1 MIDDPVKLLA
11 AVAAVALF
19 VAPYIPA
26 AFSRLMSLAKSVHVP
41 TFPAAPSGIG
51 VDDMTTV
58 LHLANKLRLEGNTE
72 AVALC
77 QQLLDA
83 MLGHKPGGKK

>member
-1 MIDDPVKLLA
+1 MTDPVKILA
-11 AVAAVALF
+11 AVAAVSLF

-26 AFSRLMSLAKSVHVP
+26 AFSRLSAFVKSLRVP
-41 TFPAAPSGIG
+41 SLPSAEPSGIG

-58 LHLANKLRLEGNTE
+58 LHLANKLRLEGNAE

-77 QQLLDA
+77 QKLLDS
-83 MLGHKPGGKK
+83 MLGYTPGGKK

>member
-1 MIDDPVKLLA
+1 MTDPVKILA

-26 AFSRLMSLAKSVHVP
+26 AFSRLSAFVKSLHVP
-41 TFPAAPSGIG
+41 SLPSAPSGIG
-51 VDDMTTV
+51 VEDMTTV
-58 LHLANKLRLEGNTE
+58 LHLANKLRLEGNAE

-83 MLGHKPGGKK
+83 MLGYKPGGKK